1 MEVFGNLSKRLRDIE
16 DLPLKV
22 VSVQPISPGN
32 ILAHSFMFFLNLQH
46 SIRPLILGHVNILS
60 EHMLHDCARSGSAQ

>member
-22 VSVQPISPGN
+22 VAVQPISPGN
-32 ILAHSFMFFLNLQH
+32 FLVHPFILLSVYYVLVQGQVLEIPN
-46 SIRPLILGHVNILS
+46 NICLMS
-60 EHMLHDCARSGSAQ
+60 

>member
-1 MEVFGNLSKRLRDIE
+1 MEVLGTLSKRLRDIE

-32 ILAHSFMFFLNLQH
+32 NLLYSFMFMFMPHSVCPQWFSAVLNYTLF
-46 SIRPLILGHVNILS
+46 VY
-60 EHMLHDCARSGSAQ
+60 